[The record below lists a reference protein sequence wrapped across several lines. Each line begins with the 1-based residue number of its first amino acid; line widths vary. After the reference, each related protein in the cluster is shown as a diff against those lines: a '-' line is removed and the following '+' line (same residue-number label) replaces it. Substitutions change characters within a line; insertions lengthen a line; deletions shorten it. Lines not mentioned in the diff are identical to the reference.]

1 MFPTSSRL
9 DRAVKARRDA
19 APPRDALARADA
31 PRPLSATDAPVVP
44 LARARATTLRRLL
57 LALGLVL
64 GFIDAVASR
73 NAMNPDGISY
83 LDMGDAFWRGD
94 WHAALNG
101 LWSPLYGVLLGGVLR
116 VVRPGLFW
124 EFPVVH
130 AVNFAIYAA
139 ALFCFDAFL
148 RRLVARSEREARHP
162 GADGLAPLPRWAW
175 FAIGYPVF
183 ISASLVA
190 TGVAVV
196 APDLLAAA
204 LVYSAGALL
213 VRPDGPKPDTWRL
226 PALGVVLAVGY
237 LSRALILPLAVVLLA
252 ALWAASREPGTRRA
266 ALLGIA
272 VFVAVTAPFV
282 VALSVQEGHLTA
294 GDTAVLNYA
303 YHVDGVPYVH
313 WRGGPPG
320 CGVPEHPVHRIAG
333 APAVYE
339 FAAPFR
345 TTYPLW
351 YAPAYWYDGIEPCFV
366 PGRLATA
373 IAINLTRLAHIV
385 LVNNGAATLV
395 MLTLSWWTVVSGS
408 AQRFIQS
415 LARVWGILLLA
426 CLGLAGLICVYIEP
440 RFVALFMV
448 LLWVGVLSTV
458 RLPPGGRTAAGVRA
472 VAGAFVTVALIM
484 LLSRGIES
492 LRSIDAPAQAGPAQ
506 VAAGLRAMG
515 VQTGD
520 AVAVIGT
527 AFPEYWARLAGVRV
541 VAEVPDEAVR
551 AFWTASP
558 GAQRRTLR
566 ALVSAGVRAVVTE
579 DVPPG
584 RVPAGWRRVGATPY
598 YVRLSRRD

>member
-1 MFPTSSRL
+1 MT
-9 DRAVKARRDA
+9 ARRHGRSTRGTLVRA
-19 APPRDALARADA
+19 EIPRPQSAADA
-31 PRPLSATDAPVVP
+31 PVIP
-44 LARARATTLRRLL
+44 LARTRATALRRLL

-64 GFIDAVASR
+64 GFLDAVASR

-94 WHAALNG
+94 WHTALNG

-116 VVRPGLFW
+116 AARPGLFW

-139 ALFCFDAFL
+139 ALFSFDAFL
-148 RRLVARSEREARHP
+148 RTLLARSERDARHP

-196 APDLLAAA
+196 APDLLTAA
-204 LVYSAGALL
+204 LVYAAAALL
-213 VRPDGPKPDTWRL
+213 VRPEGLKPDAWRL
-226 PALGVVLAVGY
+226 PALGAVLAVGY
-237 LSRALILPLAVVLLA
+237 LSRALILPLAVVLLG
-252 ALWAASREPGTRRA
+252 ALWAVSHEPAAKRA

-272 VFVAVTAPFV
+272 VFVAIAAPFI
-282 VALSVQEGHLTA
+282 VALSVHEGHLTA

-313 WRGGPPG
+313 WRGGPPA
-320 CGVPEHPVHRIAG
+320 CGAPRHPVRRIAA

-339 FAAPFR
+339 FAGPFR

-366 PGRLATA
+366 PGQVAAT
-373 IAINLTRLAHIV
+373 IAVNLTRLSHIA
-385 LVNNGAATLV
+385 LVTNGAATLV
-395 MLTLSWWTVVSGS
+395 MLTLCWWAVVSGS
-408 AQRFIQS
+408 ARGFVRS

-426 CLGLAGLICVYIEP
+426 CLGLAGLICVYVEP

-448 LLWVGVLSTV
+448 LLWAGLLSAV
-458 RLPPGGRTAAGVRA
+458 RLPAGGRTIAGVRA
-472 VAGAFVTVALIM
+472 VAGAFVTVALVM
-484 LLSRGIES
+484 LLSRGLES
-492 LRSIDAPAQAGPAQ
+492 LRSIAAPAQPAPAQ

-515 VQTGD
+515 VRGGD

-527 AFPEYWARLAGVRV
+527 AFPDYWARLARVRV

-551 AFWTASP
+551 AFWTAPP

-566 ALVSAGVRAVVTE
+566 ALASAGVRAIVTE

-584 RVPAGWRRVGATPY
+584 HVPRGWRRVGATPY
-598 YVRLSRRD
+598 YVRLARRD